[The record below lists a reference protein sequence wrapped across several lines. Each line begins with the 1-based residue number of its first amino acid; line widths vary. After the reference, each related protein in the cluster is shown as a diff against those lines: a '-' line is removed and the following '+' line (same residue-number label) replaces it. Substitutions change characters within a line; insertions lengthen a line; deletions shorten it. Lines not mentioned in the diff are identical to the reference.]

1 MSRLTFSYFS
11 GARDGTDPIYHET
24 AEKLGQWMG
33 GHDVHVKY
41 GGSSSGLMG
50 AFCRGFV
57 KASQETCSGGT
68 IEGIL
73 PKKYQRVNQPESL
86 GIPFTLTEGL
96 TERKHLLLDNVD
108 AFLVLPGGTG
118 TLDEIYECVE
128 QDYLPM
134 DRDPTVKSFGIR
146 PIFVLN
152 LNNYYQ
158 HTKDQL
164 EHMVKNGF
172 VSEGKL
178 ATLSFIDDFEVY
190 KSEVEKLIKTV

>member
-11 GARDGTDPIYHET
+11 GAKAGLDPIYHET
-24 AEKLGQWMG
+24 AGQLGFWLG

-41 GGSSSGLMG
+41 GGSGNGLMG
-50 AFCRGFV
+50 AFCRGFL
-57 KASQETCSGGT
+57 KGAEKSGSGGT

-73 PKKYQRVNQPESL
+73 PEKYHIVNQPKSL
-86 GIPFTLTEGL
+86 GIPYTLTKNL
-96 TERKHLLLDNVD
+96 TERKHLLLDGVD

-134 DRDPTVKSFGIR
+134 DRDPSVKSYGIR

-152 LNNYYQ
+152 MKDYYQ
-158 HTKDQL
+158 HTKMQI
-164 EHMVKNGF
+164 EHMIESGF
-172 VSEGKL
+172 ITRGKL
-178 ATLSFIDDFEVY
+178 ATLNFIDDFEVY
-190 KSEVEKLIKTV
+190 KQEIEKLIKTC